1 MAADTTYESIEF
13 IFRSKGVVARPIVDR
28 APENTYLNLDG
39 ALEREEE
46 SLSST
51 YGTVIINRTAG
62 SPGLNFFLPNPIV
75 TLSRLYSA
83 QTGNA
88 YRYAGDDHGILYRR
102 ATDTQGPYLA
112 IANGLSGKRWS
123 SVVNTTYGSSTPYLF
138 IADAALMLK
147 DSGTGGPTRIGILP
161 PNDIANTTPFAAQI
175 LPIDF
180 FQAPLGSYAIT
191 QVTGWSSI
199 PIGTV
204 VSGGAAMAVNNFISF
219 GVATGITYAFNGAI
233 AAVLG
238 NSGTAPY
245 AQLFDVYATPQVP
258 QLAGYGL
265 YGSLTN
271 VGATIFLL
279 NSYGGN
285 VAQNVTA
292 SVGKTVALD
301 LSQNNQVTDDDLIVL
316 TLQVSNPQNI
326 QQVNVNFD
334 IANSNYS
341 SSYYTKSIS
350 PVYYQSGITGTAT
363 PYATLANQVYATSLQ
378 APPPSSS
385 NPALD
390 WLRTALGGQP
400 SNSASAVIGPS
411 GGQVQKLQPTTG
423 AASPQLTP
431 ATLATGPDGWIAI
444 YMRRGDFLPVGQAG
458 ENNKTWANVTGWQ
471 IEIITTAYGG
481 QITFPWSY
489 PGKPPAGTNF
499 NVAGPF
505 PYDIDF
511 PANFGGSTGTV
522 GTPPTSGFPN
532 YATFGIGPL
541 YGTPFGVVRIYP
553 DGSFHFDTS
562 GLAVTLH
569 AGEIFSVYT
578 PNPQDATLADVS
590 LIFAGTIAGQAGS
603 DFAFNGLYLQW
614 GAGPSSFAGVG
625 YDYRY
630 TYYNINTGTESNG
643 SQIEYSSQ
651 QFGTASS
658 LAPLIV
664 LRQAI
669 NVSGTYSTD
678 PQTTHV
684 RVYRRGGILPDNWQ
698 MVDQI
703 PNITGFGAFIYKD
716 IIPDSSLL
724 QASTLALDNDVPIT
738 SSLPNPISTTL
749 SAPVGGSG
757 PNVYDLFGA
766 GPITVAD
773 PTANFL
779 LNQILVIGTPQNL
792 EQVPVSIPGTGT
804 CDVTLRLKHA
814 AGEPVL
820 AFSIPAQAVD
830 LVELAYGQL
839 WWAGDPN
846 NPHYL
851 YYSKPGYPENAGPQN
866 YIAVSQPSDPITV
879 VANFRGTLFVST
891 LTTWYQI
898 IGGANPYAQPT
909 GSKHGC
915 VAKHGYTKTESA
927 IFFEAID
934 GIREFRGADAAYRS
948 LPIEWL
954 YRNNHLTP
962 IPLVDL
968 NNLSYVTMAY
978 WNNFVYISYP
988 TPQ

>member
-1 MAADTTYESIEF
+1 MAADTTYASVTFLFE
-13 IFRSKGVVARPIVDR
+13 SKGIIARDITDQTP
-28 APENTYLNLDG
+28 PSSYLNLDG
-39 ALEREEE
+39 ALEREERAM
-46 SLSST
+46 SST
-51 YGTVIINRTAG
+51 YGTVIINRAPNAG
-62 SPGLNFFLPNPIV
+62 PGINYFLPYPIV
-75 TLSRLYSA
+75 SLSRLYSA
-83 QTGNA
+83 ATGA
-88 YRYAGDDHGILYRR
+88 SYRYASDDHGLLYRR
-102 ATDTQGPYLA
+102 AGDTQGPYFP
-112 IANGLSGKRWS
+112 IAHGLSGERWS
-123 SVVNTTYGSSTPYLF
+123 SVVNTTFGSSTPYLF
-138 IADAALMLK
+138 IADATLMLK
-147 DSGTGGPTRIGILP
+147 DSGIGAPTRIGIIP
-161 PNDIANTTPFAAQI
+161 PTNIANTTPFAAQI

-180 FQAPLGSYAIT
+180 FTSPLGSYTIT

-204 VSGGAAMAVNNFISF
+204 VSGGAGAIVNNFISF
-219 GVATGITYAFNGAI
+219 GIATGIQYAFNGAI
-233 AAVLG
+233 ASVFG
-238 NSGTAPY
+238 NGGSATL
-245 AQLFDVYATPQVP
+245 AQMFDVYGIPLSP

-265 YGSLTN
+265 NGTLTD
-271 VGATIFLL
+271 VGVTTFTL

-292 SVGKTVALD
+292 SVSRTVALD

-316 TLQVSNPQNI
+316 TLQVSNPENI
-326 QQVNVNFD
+326 QQVNVKFD
-334 IANSNYS
+334 IAGSNYT

-350 PVYYQSGITGTAT
+350 PVFYQAGITGTEA
-363 PYATLANQVYATSLQ
+363 PFPTLANQVYATSLQ
-378 APPPSSS
+378 G
-385 NPALD
+385 N
-390 WLRTALGGQP
+390 T
-400 SNSASAVIGPS
+400 ASAIIGPA
-411 GGQVQKLQPTTG
+411 GGSVQKVQPTTS

-431 ATLATGPDGWIAI
+431 ATLATGPNGWIAI

-458 ENNKTWANVTGWQ
+458 ENSKTWANVTGWQ
-471 IEIITTAYGG
+471 IEIVTTSFGG

-511 PANFGGSTGTV
+511 PADFGGSTGTA
-522 GTPPTSGFPN
+522 GTPPTEVFPN

-541 YGTPFGVVRIYP
+541 YGTPFGVVRVHP

-590 LIFAGTIAGQAGS
+590 LIFAGTIAGKAGS

-625 YDYRY
+625 YDYRF
-630 TYYNINTGTESNG
+630 TYYNVNTKTESNG
-643 SQIEYSSQ
+643 SQIQYSSEQ
-651 QFGTASS
+651 YGTASS

-664 LRQAI
+664 LRQPI
-669 NVSGTYSTD
+669 NVSGVYSAD
-678 PQTTHV
+678 PQVTHV
-684 RVYRRGGILPDNWQ
+684 RIYRRGGILPDNWQ
-698 MVDQI
+698 LVDQI
-703 PNITGFGAFIYKD
+703 PNVTGTGAFIYKD
-716 IIPDSSLL
+716 IIPDASLL
-724 QASTLALDNDVPIT
+724 QASTLALDNDVPVT
-738 SSLPNPISTTL
+738 SSLLNPISTTL
-749 SAPVGGSG
+749 VAPVGGSG
-757 PNVYDLFGA
+757 GNVYDSFGPVA
-766 GPITVAD
+766 ITVAD
-773 PTANFL
+773 PLVVFL

-792 EQVPVSIPGTGT
+792 EQAPVEVPGSGG
-804 CDVTLRLKHA
+804 CQVTLRLKHA
-814 AGEPVL
+814 AGEPVQ

-866 YIAVSQPSDPITV
+866 YIAVSQPSDPITIV
-879 VANFRGTLFVST
+879 VNFRGTLFVST

-909 GSKHGC
+909 GSKHGS
-915 VAKHGYTKTESA
+915 VAKHGWTRTESA
-927 IFFEAID
+927 VFFEAID

-954 YRNNHLTP
+954 YRKNNLTP